1 LKQGGARLSRA
12 PFYVGH
18 EGRLTIE
25 EVSCMKRIILVL
37 MLVLIGVAPALAAPA
52 QTKAAASSRSQFS
65 ALTPLR
71 LERASVLGE
80 GTLALNAGLAVE
92 FDREVFGLE
101 YDNIRLAPLGVRV
114 GVAKDLEVGAY
125 LAFSVNDAND
135 FGAPDEA
142 GLEGL
147 TLFGKVALNDF
158 AALQVGLTALG
169 ADDVA
174 PYPNDG
180 LDLFVNLPLERRI
193 GAGLLYGELGYT
205 VQGGDFDSSNYI
217 NYGLGFG
224 MPLADGIAVN
234 VELAGEE
241 AHIGTGNNTL
251 DLTLGANLV
260 LADQLRLAP
269 YIALGIYD
277 ASPSFATGVA
287 VEMRF

>member
-1 LKQGGARLSRA
+1 
-12 PFYVGH
+12 
-18 EGRLTIE
+18 
-25 EVSCMKRIILVL
+25 MKRIFSVL
-37 MLVLIGVAPALAAPA
+37 MLMLIGGAPAFAAPA
-52 QTKAAASSRSQFS
+52 QTRPSTPSQLS

-71 LERASVLGE
+71 LERASVLDA

-92 FDREVFGLE
+92 FDREVAGFE
-101 YDNIRLAPLGVRV
+101 YDNIRLAPLGVRF
-114 GVAKDLEVGAY
+114 GVARDLEVGAS
-125 LAFSVNDAND
+125 LAFSVNDANEP
-135 FGAPDEA
+135 FAPDES

-147 TLFGKVALNDF
+147 TLFGKVALNDY

-180 LDLFVNLPLERRI
+180 LDLFVNLPLQRRI

-205 VQGGDFDSSNYI
+205 VQGGDFDTSNYI

-224 MPLADGIAVN
+224 LPLTDGLAVN
-234 VELAGEE
+234 IELAGEE
-241 AHIGTGNNTL
+241 AHVGTGSNTL
-251 DLTLGANLV
+251 DLTLGVNLV

-269 YIALGIYD
+269 YIALGLYD
-277 ASPSFATGVA
+277 ASPDVATGVA

>member
-1 LKQGGARLSRA
+1 
-12 PFYVGH
+12 
-18 EGRLTIE
+18 
-25 EVSCMKRIILVL
+25 MKRVFSVL
-37 MLVLIGVAPALAAPA
+37 MLMLIGGAPAFAAPA
-52 QTKAAASSRSQFS
+52 QTMSSASTSSQLS

-71 LERASVLGE
+71 LERASVLDA

-92 FDREVFGLE
+92 FDREVGGFE

-125 LAFSVNDAND
+125 LAFSVNDANEP
-135 FGAPDEA
+135 FAPDES

-147 TLFGKVALNDF
+147 TLFGKVALNDY
-158 AALQVGLTALG
+158 AALQFGLTALG

-180 LDLFVNLPLERRI
+180 LDLFVNLPLQRRI
-193 GAGLLYGELGYT
+193 GPGLLYGELGYT
-205 VQGGDFDSSNYI
+205 VQGGDFDTSNYI

-224 MPLADGIAVN
+224 MPLVDGLAVN
-234 VELAGEE
+234 IELAGEE
-241 AHIGTGNNTL
+241 AHVGTGSNTL
-251 DLTLGANLV
+251 DLTLGVNLV

-269 YIALGIYD
+269 FIALGLYD
-277 ASPSFATGVA
+277 ASPDIATGVA